1 MKYFMMLTGCF
12 LLLILPAGLF
22 NVSVLPEK
30 EITKDKDFLLNYYE
44 ETYEELENQVKN
56 LSETQLSFKPSSE
69 QWSVSETLEHIV
81 LTEKAMFPMIAEL
94 LKKPLDET
102 RKEEIKDDQEL
113 ISMLENRDHKVK
125 TSEELTPSGK
135 YRDSETALQDLK
147 NQRKQILDLIE
158 RTDLQEMRNH
168 IGDSPFGAVDAY
180 QNFLF
185 LAGHTARHTLQI
197 AEIKADENFPS
208 EKI

>member
-1 MKYFMMLTGCF
+1 MVLTGCF
-12 LLLILPAGLF
+12 FFLVLPAGLYHA
-22 NVSVLPEK
+22 SVLPETVPIKNK
-30 EITKDKDFLLNYYE
+30 EFLLNYYE
-44 ETYEELENQVKN
+44 ETYKELKNQVKG
-56 LSETQLSFKPSSE
+56 LSETHLSFKPSPE
-69 QWSVSETLEHIV
+69 QWSVSQTLEHIV
-81 LTEKAMFPMIAEL
+81 LTEKAMFPMILEL
-94 LKKPLDET
+94 LQKPADET

-125 TSEELTPSGK
+125 TSKELSPSGK
-135 YRDSETALQDLK
+135 YLDAETALQDLE

-168 IGDSPFGAVDAY
+168 IGDSPFGAMDAY

-197 AEIKADENFPS
+197 ADIKADENFPS
-208 EKI
+208 N